1 MKDFSRFLLVSLAA
15 ALMAVNINT
24 FVHTAGLLPGGFSG
38 ITLLL
43 QEIFK
48 TRLNVTIPFSAV
60 YWLLNAVPAVICFRT
75 VGKKFTLF
83 SLWMVVLSGVLTDV
97 IPGLKVTDDILLC
110 TIFGGIVSGVT
121 VCLCLFA
128 GATSGGTDFIS
139 IIVSE
144 KTGKSIWNQIF
155 IGNCC
160 VLVVFGLLF
169 GWNRALYSIIYQY
182 VGTQVLNL
190 LYKRYQKSTL
200 LIVTDKA
207 DDVVDVIRDTVKHDA
222 TILTGKGGY
231 TGDQHK
237 MVYTIVSSDEEG
249 KLVHA
254 IKNVDPNAFV
264 NILQTKILKGN
275 FYMKKND

>member
-1 MKDFSRFLLVSLAA
+1 MKNITRFIIVTFAA
-15 ALMAVNINT
+15 VLMAININT

-48 TRLNVTIPFSAV
+48 SRLNITIPYSLV
-60 YWLLNAVPAVICFRT
+60 YWLFNSVPAAFCFKI
-75 VGKKFTLF
+75 VGKKFTLY
-83 SLWMVVLSGVLTDV
+83 SLWMVILSGILTDI
-97 IPGLKVTDDILLC
+97 IPGLHVTDDILLC
-110 TIFGGIVSGVT
+110 TIFGGIVNGIS

-144 KTGKSIWNQIF
+144 KTGKSIWNYIF

-160 VLVVFGLLF
+160 ILCIFGLLF
-169 GWNRALYSIIYQY
+169 GWNRALYSIIFQY

-200 LIVTDKA
+200 LIVTEKPSE
-207 DDVVDVIRDTVKHDA
+207 VVLAIKNTVNHAA
-222 TILTGKGGY
+222 TVFTGKGGY
-231 TGDQHK
+231 TGVERK
-237 MVYTIVSSDEEG
+237 MVYTIVSGDEEG

-254 IKNVDPNAFV
+254 IKETDQNAFV

>member
-1 MKDFSRFLLVSLAA
+1 MKDFSRFFLVSLAA

-207 DDVVDVIRDTVKHDA
+207 DEVVDVISDTVKHDA

>member
-207 DDVVDVIRDTVKHDA
+207 DEVVDVISDTVKHDA